1 MAGRLDYA
9 KEWIKDGDQLLHR
22 AGQRLARF
30 DADRQPIHLEAA
42 TQDFSRASQMYLT
55 GAVEYQ
61 RGREA
66 ATLATATID
75 DTVRLVQHLDGR
87 LRSEAEA
94 AWQTAK
100 QHLLPSQEGSR
111 SGGLEPARAFAESLR
126 ERLSHA
132 APELFDRPVAHEHS
146 REWNPSRGR

>member
-9 KEWIKDGDQLLHR
+9 KEWVRDGDRLLQR

-30 DADRQPIHLEAA
+30 DADREPVHVEAA
-42 TQDFSRASQMYLT
+42 IQDFSRAAQMYLT

-61 RGREA
+61 RGRET
-66 ATLATATID
+66 ATVATASLD
-75 DTVRLVQHLDGR
+75 DTVRLVQHLEGR

-94 AWQTAK
+94 AWQSARS
-100 QHLLPSQEGSR
+100 HLLPSQQSNR
-111 SGGLEPARAFAESLR
+111 SGGLEPARTFAESLR

-132 APELFDRPVAHEHS
+132 APELFDRPSGQEHS
-146 REWNPSRGR
+146 RELNQSRSR

>member
-1 MAGRLDYA
+1 MAGSLDYA
-9 KEWIKDGDQLLHR
+9 KEWIRDGDQLLQR

-30 DADRQPIHLEAA
+30 DADREPIHVEAA
-42 TQDFSRASQMYLT
+42 IQDFSRAAQMYLT

-66 ATLATATID
+66 ATVATASLD
-75 DTVRLVQHLDGR
+75 DTVRLVQHLEGR

-100 QHLLPSQEGSR
+100 RHLLPSQEGSR
-111 SGGLEPARAFAESLR
+111 SGGLEPARTFAESLR
-126 ERLSHA
+126 DRLSHA
-132 APELFDRPVAHEHS
+132 APELFDRPSGHEHS
-146 REWNPSRGR
+146 RDWNASRSR